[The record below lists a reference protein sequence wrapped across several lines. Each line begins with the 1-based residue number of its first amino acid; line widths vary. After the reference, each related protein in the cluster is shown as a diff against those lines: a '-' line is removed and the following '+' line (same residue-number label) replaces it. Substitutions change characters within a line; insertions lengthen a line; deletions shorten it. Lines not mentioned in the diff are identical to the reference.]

1 MLVEELAD
9 GRFAVRFERRLAHP
23 AAKVWRALTE
33 PAHLRAWFVEI
44 LDCDRSRLGF
54 APGASLSFVATGD
67 LHAGQGRV
75 LAFDPPHLLE
85 YTWDTEILRFEL
97 TLDGDSGC
105 LLRFTNIVDGR
116 DTADAVTPGWST
128 GLDRLADVLA
138 AGSEVST
145 VD

>member
-1 MLVEELAD
+1 MVVEELAD
-9 GRFAVRFERRLAHP
+9 GRFAVRFERAFAHP

-33 PAHLRAWFVEI
+33 QAHLRAWFVEI
-44 LDCDRSRLGF
+44 LDYDRCRLDF
-54 APGASLSFVATGD
+54 AAGATLSFVATGD
-67 LHAGQGRV
+67 FPTGHGRV
-75 LAFDPPHLLE
+75 LACDPPHLLE

-97 TLDGDSGC
+97 AEDGDTAC

-116 DTADAVTPGWST
+116 DTADAVAPGWST

-138 AGSEVST
+138 AGNAMST